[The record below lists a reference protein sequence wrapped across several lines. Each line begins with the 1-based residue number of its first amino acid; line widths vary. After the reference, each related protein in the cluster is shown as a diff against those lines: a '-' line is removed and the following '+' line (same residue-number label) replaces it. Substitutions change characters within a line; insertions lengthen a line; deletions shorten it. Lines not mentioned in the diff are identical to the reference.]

1 MTTFRV
7 DRAGRLRWV
16 GQKVEEMENG
26 SDEIPRGNSNVLFYW
41 FFQKALLEIE
51 LCRMM
56 GFAGRNK
63 RLELSMRNIIV
74 NLTVLNTQARRSKV
88 KLRS

>member
-26 SDEIPRGNSNVLFYW
+26 SDEIQRGNSSVLFYW

>member
-26 SDEIPRGNSNVLFYW
+26 SDEIQRGNSSVLFYW

-51 LCRMM
+51 LCRTM